1 MQWKVQ
7 EGFHTFWHVA
17 YVKLISIFT
26 ILAPLA
32 HPKSIYEDLKN
43 HTFIIEQQIEKNQK
57 YALCLQVYFVA
68 IELIIVTY

>member
-1 MQWKVQ
+1 MESSRV
-7 EGFHTFWHVA
+7 FSHFWHVA

-32 HPKSIYEDLKN
+32 HPKSIYEDLKK
-43 HTFIIEQQIEKNQK
+43 HTFIIEQQIEKDQK

-68 IELIIVTY
+68 LEFIFVTC